1 MLWIAILCHDRRNDC
16 GGNVV
21 TGAYRG
27 RDYRMDKLDSDAFEA
42 VPRELAAKAER
53 SPEVTPKA
61 LLTRSLQRLYQ
72 PVTGAQPERFV
83 QLLIELEQ
91 RLAERRKE

>member
-1 MLWIAILCHDRRNDC
+1 MIGGTIAAETWLPVLIEAGTTEWINSIQTRLKPC
-16 GGNVV
+16 
-21 TGAYRG
+21 
-27 RDYRMDKLDSDAFEA
+27 
-42 VPRELAAKAER
+42 PRELAAKAER

>member
-1 MLWIAILCHDRRNDC
+1 
-16 GGNVV
+16 
-21 TGAYRG
+21 
-27 RDYRMDKLDSDAFEA
+27 MDKLDSDAFEA

-53 SPEVTPKA
+53 SPEVTTKA

>member
-1 MLWIAILCHDRRNDC
+1 MGKPIQTR
-16 GGNVV
+16 
-21 TGAYRG
+21 
-27 RDYRMDKLDSDAFEA
+27 FEA

-72 PVTGAQPERFV
+72 PVTGAQPERSFSC
-83 QLLIELEQ
+83 
-91 RLAERRKE
+91 